1 MKVISPAGEFEITIN
16 DSYLED
22 DHIVLKGEMGVWD
35 SKIYL
40 KPKDLMV
47 FLSVLCKSQIILFFF
62 KLPIQY
68 VLKVIQN
75 FGYKG

>member
-16 DSYLED
+16 DSYLEG

-40 KPKDLMV
+40 KPKDLQV
-47 FLSVLCKSQIILFFF
+47 FLSVLCKPQIILYFL

-68 VLKVIQN
+68 VFKKVKN
-75 FGYKG
+75 VV